1 MIDGVSDGDFA
12 ERVLRSP
19 LPVLVEFTA
28 TWCPPCRMI
37 APVLA
42 ELASELAGR
51 VEIVALDVDE
61 SPRTAAAAGVLGM
74 PTLALYRGGEVV
86 AQVTGARPKAAIRAF
101 LEPHIEHVFEYSGG
115 RGMEQPGRHLA

>member
-1 MIDGVSDGDFA
+1 MIDEVTDAEFA

-42 ELASELAGR
+42 ELAEELAGR
-51 VEIVALDVDE
+51 IEIVALDVDE
-61 SPRTAAAAGVLGM
+61 NPRTAAAAGVLGM
-74 PTLALYRGGEVV
+74 PTLAVYREGAVV
-86 AQVTGARPKAAIRAF
+86 AQVTGARPKSAVRAF
-101 LEPHIEHVFEYSGG
+101 LEPHLLEHAFE
-115 RGMEQPGRHLA
+115 